1 MEDRIKFSYIEL
13 TNSNFEFTI
22 YRKPYDRNI
31 ILENEYRYTLPLS
44 DRQLDIKD
52 DYAVSFIAQE
62 DSSEFLCSSSFNIH
76 LTKKWLMSMLINKVT
91 ESFKPKDYILGKHLI
106 PNISFILSS
115 QKEGMRLIQIEP
127 YYLEVNNSF
136 GYILDYKF
144 KPSKGYEKTREEKLL
159 SLSIAPDG
167 SKNKNFYS
175 DKLKIVGNFI
185 ETIVPSIFPLN
196 IGGLSIDVK
205 KELTSLETKLL
216 NEKTYIFYDGE
227 GSVQF
232 QGIRDYKPLS
242 TVSGNPIFIFIF
254 EKSKVNTARELV
266 KALRGELYSTFTG
279 MQKMFGVEFTNNN
292 ILSIQV
298 DGFSKRDLSTIDT
311 KISEIVSENSSSPIV
326 GIFVGIARDF
336 DEGKD
341 YSPYYTLKNIF
352 LKKGLALQAITIEQ
366 ALKRD
371 GFKWSI
377 SGIAL
382 QLFVK
387 LGGQPWKVKP
397 QNEDCIIFGISC
409 AHIKDENQKIK
420 KYFAYSLCFD
430 SSGIYKKLDILGQ
443 ADDETTYIEQLTFQI
458 KKNLQDKLTEN
469 IRKCA
474 IHIPFKIKKKEIK
487 CIKDSVNEIKK
498 THEDIEIAFIKINIQ
513 NKFFGY
519 SNYNSRIPLAG
530 SYIELGQRQFLIW
543 FEGLQQGNTH
553 VVSAQNISN
562 PVYIE
567 FIDCPN
573 LSEDQIKSYLQ
584 DIINLS
590 GANWRGF
597 NAKHEPVTT
606 LYPELI
612 AKFAGKFEQYGLE
625 LSIGESALDKVW
637 FI

>member
-1 MEDRIKFSYIEL
+1 
-13 TNSNFEFTI
+13 
-22 YRKPYDRNI
+22 
-31 ILENEYRYTLPLS
+31 
-44 DRQLDIKD
+44 
-52 DYAVSFIAQE
+52 
-62 DSSEFLCSSSFNIH
+62 
-76 LTKKWLMSMLINKVT
+76 MSMLINKVA
-91 ESFKPKDYILGKHLI
+91 ESFMPKEYILGKHFI
-106 PNISFILSS
+106 PNISFVLSS
-115 QKEGMRLIQIEP
+115 QKEGLRLIQIEP
-127 YYLEVNNSF
+127 YYLESNRSF
-136 GYILDYKF
+136 GFIIDYKF
-144 KPSKGYEKTREEKLL
+144 KPNKGYEKTRAEKLL
-159 SLSIAPDG
+159 SLSITPDG
-167 SKNKNFYS
+167 SKNKNYYS
-175 DKLKIVGNFI
+175 DKLKVVSNFI
-185 ETIVPSIFPLN
+185 ETTIPSVFPIFV
-196 IGGLSIDVK
+196 GGLLIDVK
-205 KELTSLETKLL
+205 RDLTSLKTKMLK
-216 NEKTYIFYDGE
+216 EKTYIFRDGE
-227 GSVQF
+227 SSVQF

-242 TVSGNPIFIFIF
+242 TFSGKPIFLFIF

-266 KALRGELYSTFTG
+266 KALRGELYSTFSG
-279 MQKMFGVEFTNNN
+279 MQKMFGVEFSNDN

-298 DGFSKRDLSTIDT
+298 NSFSKGNLSIIES
-311 KISEIVSENSSSPIV
+311 KLNEIVNENPSSKIV

-341 YSPYYTLKNIF
+341 YSPYYTLKNVF
-352 LKKGLALQAITIEQ
+352 LKRGLALQAVTIEQ

-443 ADDETTYIEQLTFQI
+443 ADDQTTYIDQLTFQI
-458 KKNLQDKLTEN
+458 KKNLQDQLTED

-474 IHIPFKIKKKEIK
+474 IHIPFKIKKREIK
-487 CIKDSVNEIKK
+487 CIKDCINEIKK
-498 THEDIEIAFIKINIQ
+498 TRHDIEFVFIKINVE

-519 SNYNSRIPLAG
+519 SNFNSRIPLAG

-573 LSEDQIKSYLQ
+573 LSDDQIKSYLQ

-612 AKFAGKFEQYGLE
+612 AKFAGKFEQYGFE
-625 LSIGESALDKVW
+625 LAIGESALDKAW